1 MVLKKIPG
9 YLFAY
14 LLWIVVLLLGLW
26 LAVLSRSVLL
36 AFAASFAG
44 ELYSKQVIVRFWD
57 KVYQVVLGLAWLS
70 VMIISEETFRKAASK
85 GSLLTKFASICG
97 IELLLIFIFDFLL
110 LFQQNFVLEPLRLI
124 VLVIE
129 LTVGI
134 GLVIYW
140 RSRKKLKST

>member
-9 YLFAY
+9 YLSAY

-26 LAVLSRSVLL
+26 LAVLSHSVLL
-36 AFAASFAG
+36 AFAASLAG

-70 VMIISEETFRKAASK
+70 VMIISEESFRKAASK
-85 GSLLTKFASICG
+85 GNLLKKFASICG
-97 IELLLIFIFDFLL
+97 IELLLIFIFDLLL
-110 LFQQNFVLEPLRLI
+110 LFLQNFVLEPLRLI
-124 VLVIE
+124 VMVIE
-129 LTVGI
+129 LLVGI

-140 RSRKKLKST
+140 RSRKKMRPT